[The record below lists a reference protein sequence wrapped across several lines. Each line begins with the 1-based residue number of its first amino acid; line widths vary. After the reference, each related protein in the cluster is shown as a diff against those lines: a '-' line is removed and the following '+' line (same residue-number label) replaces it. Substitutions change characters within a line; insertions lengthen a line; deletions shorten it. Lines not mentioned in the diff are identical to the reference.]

1 MPRKRRLTPLRR
13 PGPNVGALVSLPA
26 IIAEGVGWIDT
37 LDDEKLSIPATAG
50 EAPHLVYVASGV
62 VHVAARGA
70 KRVLPPRH
78 ALWAAAGESYALE
91 AREPVQLRRVVFD
104 AALGPWPDRR
114 LCGLYVPVLGQALLT
129 EGLRWPRGAA
139 PEAVGERTFACLAAH
154 LGAWV
159 AASAD
164 PHLAGAHTPSLQRV
178 MKFAT
183 EQMHTEPTIEDAAA
197 LVGVSARTLARRFA
211 DETDTSWRRFLH
223 EARMLRAMELLVD
236 PTVKVQDIA
245 YAIGFNS
252 LGAFTRA
259 FQEYTGVR
267 PRDWRHRT
275 LPSPGG

>member
-13 PGPNVGALVSLPA
+13 PGPNVGALGSLAPLVPQGA
-26 IIAEGVGWIDT
+26 GWTDAH
-37 LDDEKLSIPATAG
+37 DDVKLSVPATAG
-50 EAPHLVYVASGV
+50 GAPHLVYVASGV
-62 VHVAARGA
+62 VHVAAGGA

-91 AREPVQLRRVVFD
+91 AREPVHLHRVVFD
-104 AALGPWPDRR
+104 PALGPWPTRA
-114 LCGLYVPVLGQALLT
+114 LCGLYVPTLGQVLIQ

-139 PEAVGERTFACLAAH
+139 PEAVADRTFGCLAAH
-154 LGAWV
+154 LVAWV
-159 AASAD
+159 AESAD

-178 MKFAT
+178 MKFAA

-197 LVGVSARTLARRFA
+197 LVGVSARTLARRFS

-236 PTVKVQDIA
+236 PTVKVQQIA

-259 FQEYTGVR
+259 FHEYTGVR

-275 LPSPGG
+275 LPSPRG